1 MPVFGTPEPIW
12 LTIDIPVGDIR
23 LTASDRED
31 TVVEVAPSDSAK
43 VEDRLQAEQTRV
55 EYGDGRLLVKAPRQ
69 RGLGLFSK
77 PGSVDVTVSLPT
89 ESRVECD
96 AAVAAVHGAGR
107 FGACRVKSATG
118 DIRFDEVGTA
128 DLHTAAGS
136 ILIDLTAGDAELTS
150 GSGKLRVSRID
161 GSATIKNSN
170 GDCWVGEISGTLRM
184 SSGNGTVVV
193 DRPAGDV
200 TLASGNGDVRVGDL
214 TSGVASAK
222 TGMGRIEIGIH
233 AGTAALLDLHTS
245 FGTVRNSLES
255 TDGPHGAAETVE
267 LHARTSY
274 GDIVIRRA

>member
-1 MPVFGTPEPIW
+1 MPTFGTPEPIT
-12 LTIDIPVGDIR
+12 LTIDLPIGDVR

-43 VEDRLQAEQTRV
+43 SEDRQQAEQTRV
-55 EYGDGRLLVKAPRQ
+55 SCADGRLLVKAPKQ
-69 RGLGLFSK
+69 RGLGLFNK
-77 PGSVDVTVSLPT
+77 PGSIDVTVSLPT
-89 ESRVECD
+89 GSRVECD

-118 DIRFDEVGTA
+118 DIRFEAMHNA
-128 DLHTAAGS
+128 DLQTSAGS
-136 ILIDLTAGDAELTS
+136 ILVDLVAGNAELTS
-150 GSGKLRVSRID
+150 GSGKLRAARID
-161 GSATIKNSN
+161 GNATIKNSN
-170 GDCWVGEISGTLRM
+170 GNCWVGEISGTLRM
-184 SSGNGTVVV
+184 TSSNGTVVV

-214 TSGVASAK
+214 VSGIASAK

-245 FGTVRNSLES
+245 FGSVRNSLDS
-255 TDGPHGAAETVE
+255 TDSPHGAAATVE
-267 LHARTSY
+267 LHANTGY